1 MSKLIGSWSFYKK
14 TLMIAIPVMIQN
26 LITNFVALIDNIM
39 VGQVGTEQMSGVA
52 IVNQLFFVYNLTI
65 FGAISGA
72 GIFCAQ
78 FFGKGDIEGVRNT
91 FRFKIITV
99 SFLTVAGIAV
109 FLLFGDNLI
118 TMYLHDAEEGIDL
131 AATFEYAKQYMLVM
145 LVGLVPFSFE
155 QAYSSTLREGEIAT
169 PPMVAGVVAV
179 IVNTVLNYLLIFG
192 IGVFPELGV
201 EGAAIAT
208 VISRFIQVAI
218 VIIWTHTHSKR
229 LAFVKGLYKS
239 FAVPKNL
246 VARITVK
253 GLIPLMANECLW
265 SAGVSAL
272 VQNYSLRGI
281 DVVAGLNIANTVIN
295 LFNVMFIAFGS
306 GVSVVIGQMLGAN
319 ELNKARDAAPKLIF
333 FSAMLCV
340 VVGGIMAC
348 FSGLFPLAY
357 NTSENVRSLASS
369 FILISAVLMPI
380 HGALHCTYFTLR
392 SGGKTLITFLFDCG
406 FSWGVSVP
414 LAYCLANFTDMGII
428 PLYLCCQCVEV
439 VKCLIGLILIKKGV
453 WLSNIVSDKKDT
465 EVIDN

>member
-1 MSKLIGSWSFYKK
+1 MNKLIGSWSFYKK

-78 FFGKGDIEGVRNT
+78 FFGKGDTDGVRNT
-91 FRFKIITV
+91 FRFKIMTV
-99 SFLTVAGIAV
+99 SILTIIGIAV

-118 TMYLHDAEEGIDL
+118 TMYLHEAEEGIDL
-131 AATFEYAKQYMLVM
+131 ASTFEYAKKYMLIM
-145 LVGLVPFSFE
+145 LIGLVPFSFE

-169 PPMVAGVVAV
+169 PPMVAGVIAV
-179 IVNTVLNYLLIFG
+179 VVNTALNYLLIFG
-192 IGVFPELGV
+192 IGIFPELGV

-218 VIIWTHTHSKR
+218 VVIWTHAHSKK
-229 LAFVKGLYKS
+229 LVFAQSLYHNMK
-239 FAVPKNL
+239 VPKEL
-246 VARITVK
+246 AARITIK

-272 VQNYSLRGI
+272 VQSYSLRGI

-319 ELNKARDAAPKLIF
+319 ELQKAKEASPKLIF

-340 VVGGIMAC
+340 LVGTSWPASLVCSLWRIIH
-348 FSGLFPLAY
+348 LI
-357 NTSENVRSLASS
+357 TSE
-369 FILISAVLMPI
+369 
-380 HGALHCTYFTLR
+380 ALLLR
-392 SGGKTLITFLFDCG
+392 
-406 FSWGVSVP
+406 
-414 LAYCLANFTDMGII
+414 
-428 PLYLCCQCVEV
+428 LY
-439 VKCLIGLILIKKGV
+439 
-453 WLSNIVSDKKDT
+453 
-465 EVIDN
+465 

>member
-52 IVNQLFFVYNLTI
+52 VVNQLFFVYNITI

-99 SFLTVAGIAV
+99 FILTFLGLGI

-118 TMYLHDAEEGIDL
+118 TMYLHDAEDGIDL
-131 AATFEYAKQYMLVM
+131 ELTFDCAREYMLIM

-155 QAYSSTLREGEIAT
+155 QAYSSTLREGEKAT
-169 PPMVAGVVAV
+169 PPMVAGVIAV
-179 IVNTVLNYLLIFG
+179 ILNTVLNYLLIFG

-201 EGAAIAT
+201 QGAAIAT
-208 VISRFIQVAI
+208 VISRFVQVGI
-218 VIIWTHTHSKR
+218 VIIWTHTNRNK
-229 LAFVKGLYKS
+229 LVYVKGLYRS
-239 FAVPKNL
+239 FHVPGEL
-246 VARITVK
+246 VRKITLK

-319 ELNKARDAAPKLIF
+319 DLQKAKESAPKLIF

-348 FSGLFPLAY
+348 FADLFPYAY
-357 NTSENVRSLASS
+357 NTSDNIRSLASS
-369 FILISAVLMPI
+369 FIFISAVLMPI
-380 HGALHCTYFTLR
+380 HGVLHCTYFTMR
-392 SGGKTLITFLFDCG
+392 SGGKTIITFLFDCG

-414 LAYCLANFTDMGII
+414 LAFCLANFTDMTII

-439 VKCLIGLILIKKGV
+439 VKCVIGIILIKKGV
-453 WLSNIVSDKKDT
+453 WLSNIVSDKKA
-465 EVIDN
+465 V